1 MKIKWS
7 VFFIF
12 FLVFFHVQALSA
24 NDISLQG
31 IESVAINT
39 DSSSANDFCASDIYC
54 KIKSHIIEV
63 GALGAIIVL
72 LLLFFIFKKSK
83 KTTQEAQQDTL
94 HPTNDVKLETKTD
107 ISEVPLSKVTTTK
120 DKTPV
125 NEKQAQN
132 VKEKTALT
140 KRKKREVPYHAKITK
155 DDFTLFSGVR
165 ILIAEDNIINQ
176 KVISGLLAD
185 SGIEY
190 IIANDGVEAL
200 EILQQDNNFSLVLMD
215 VHMPRMNG
223 FEATK
228 QIREN
233 PKYEHI
239 AVIALS
245 GDTATDDIKKMMQA
259 GMEEYL
265 EKPLRMD
272 ALYDVLYA
280 YTDDSSQTNSM
291 NTNELNTEDGLS
303 ICGGDKEFY
312 TEILNEFVQSYSDAP
327 QRITQMLKN
336 NRLKEIDIL
345 LLDIAGVAANIG
357 ADILNS
363 RALEFKQ
370 SLYTNTLEENNSML
384 ENFTLHLNT
393 LLQEIIEYK

>member
-12 FLVFFHVQALSA
+12 FLVSLHFQALTA
-24 NDISLQG
+24 DDISFEGL
-31 IESVAINT
+31 ESVAINT
-39 DSSSANDFCASDIYC
+39 DNTSADGLCPSDIYC
-54 KIKSHIIEV
+54 VIKSHIIEV
-63 GALGAIIVL
+63 SALGAVVL
-72 LLLFFIFKKSK
+72 FLLLFFIFKKSK
-83 KTTQEAQQDTL
+83 TTTQEIAQDTL
-94 HPTNDVKLETKTD
+94 HPTNDVKLATKAD
-107 ISEVPLSKVTTTK
+107 NLEVSSPEPTL
-120 DKTPV
+120 
-125 NEKQAQN
+125 
-132 VKEKTALT
+132 KEKDSQKLQEKTSST
-140 KRKKREVPYHAKITK
+140 KRKKREVPSHAKITK
-155 DDFTLFSGVR
+155 DDFTIFSGVR

-185 SGIEY
+185 SGMEY

-200 EILQQDNNFSLVLMD
+200 EILQDDNNFSLVLMD
-215 VHMPRMNG
+215 VHMPKMNG

-228 QIREN
+228 LIREN
-233 PKYEHI
+233 PNYEHI

-245 GDTATDDIKKMMQA
+245 GDTATDDIKKMMHS

-272 ALYDVLYA
+272 ALYDILYS
-280 YTDDSSQTNSM
+280 YTDDSSKTGSV

-336 NRLKEIDIL
+336 NKLEEIDIL

-357 ADILNS
+357 ANILNTK
-363 RALEFKQ
+363 ALEFKQ
-370 SLYTNTLEENNSML
+370 SLYENSPAQNSAMS
-384 ENFTLHLNT
+384 ERFILHLNT